1 MRAWPVLPLSFLA
14 VACVSERGPLTNQMA
29 QSTTRYLAR
38 AARQPVS
45 WQRWGREAFSLASRL
60 DRPIL
65 LYVGADECRWCT
77 EMDREVYTD
86 PALGALI
93 DSFFVPVRVD
103 RDERP
108 DVAERY
114 EGAVQALA
122 GLHGYPLTV
131 FLTPDGAAFFGGTF
145 FPADDPVTG
154 RGLKQILPEIV
165 KSYRD
170 QRAFIVQHAALVR
183 QLALGKSGMA
193 HGVLQPGTLRM
204 EIGSV
209 RAALDVL
216 VETKQRLGTFAHT
229 QAVALLLGEFARSA
243 DSSSLAVARSA
254 LDVMLDSGAVV
265 ADAALDDPP
274 ALVRAGLARDLA
286 VAWALTAD
294 ARYRDAA
301 AGELRGLTRGMDMS
315 DDRPQFADRE
325 AYVIGSVLEAA
336 GAIADSAAERRGV
349 AALDTLLRRVYAK
362 RLGVRHT
369 TGGGGG

>member
-1 MRAWPVLPLSFLA
+1 M
-14 VACVSERGPLTNQMA
+14 
-29 QSTTRYLAR
+29 
-38 AARQPVS
+38 
-45 WQRWGREAFSLASRL
+45 
-60 DRPIL
+60 
-65 LYVGADECRWCT
+65 
-77 EMDREVYTD
+77 
-86 PALGALI
+86 
-93 DSFFVPVRVD
+93 
-103 RDERP
+103 
-108 DVAERY
+108 
-114 EGAVQALA
+114 
-122 GLHGYPLTV
+122 
-131 FLTPDGAAFFGGTF
+131 
-145 FPADDPVTG
+145 
-154 RGLKQILPEIV
+154 

-325 AYVIGSVLEAA
+325 AYVV
-336 GAIADSAAERRGV
+336 IASLLPV
-349 AALDTLLRRVYAK
+349 AALTVAFPEGGSEPFTFATLWPVLVTSAVAFLALAGREVALRAGVLLYGLGCIAAYAITGRSRYLDIAVSLASVLDREYADPEGGYFDAAVADPSAPALADRTRPVFDGILPGANPWAARVLLQLAAATGDARYRRRAEAT
-362 RLGVRHT
+362 LEAFAGA
-369 TGGGGG
+369 TGGEGLRAATYLSIARDALWVPPHPHIR